1 MGLSRLPSLSQSGN
15 KAARFPWG
23 EHRMDLGLTGKV
35 ALVTGS
41 SRGIGRGI
49 AITLAQEG
57 CDVMLTGRDEAALRE
72 VVAAVEKHG
81 RKAKYQTIDLRKDDA
96 PAALVEAVKKSFGRL
111 DILVNNAGTTK
122 RGDFLSLTDADW
134 TEGYALKFFA
144 HVRLSR
150 AAWPL
155 LRDAHGSVVTI
166 GGTSGRIPIAAFTIG
181 SSVNAACAAFAKA
194 LADLGK
200 TDNVQVNTI
209 HPSYV
214 ETERFW
220 RRIKADVERTGK
232 SEAEVRE
239 WHRSDINVTRFG
251 TPEDIAGLIAF
262 MVSRRGRWLHGAT
275 IDMDGGEVPTV

>member
-1 MGLSRLPSLSQSGN
+1 
-15 KAARFPWG
+15 
-23 EHRMDLGLTGKV
+23 MDLGLTGKV

-49 AITLAQEG
+49 ALTLAAEG
-57 CDVMLTGRDEAALRE
+57 CHVMLTGRDEAALE
-72 VVAAVEKHG
+72 EAAAAVGKLG
-81 RKAKYQTIDLRKDDA
+81 CAAKYSAIDLRDEKA
-96 PAALVEAVKKSFGRL
+96 PAALIEKVKVSYGRL
-111 DILVNNAGTTK
+111 DILVNNAGTTR
-122 RGDFLSLTDADW
+122 RGDFLALTDADW
-134 TEGYALKFFA
+134 QEGYALKFFA

-150 AAWPL
+150 AAWPM
-155 LRDAHGSVVTI
+155 LREAQGSIVTI

-200 TDNVQVNTI
+200 TDGVQVNTI

-214 ETERFW
+214 ETERLW
-220 RRIKADVERTGK
+220 QRIKADMERTGK

-239 WHRSDINVTRFG
+239 WHRADINVTRFG
-251 TPEDIAGLIAF
+251 TPEDIGGLIAF

-275 IDMDGGEVPTV
+275 IDMDGGEVPSL